1 MGLRTLAIVRCGDK
15 SLHRS
20 WTGEIKDARGFDVA
34 ISYFGS
40 NEDLTFSEANYIHRK
55 KAGKWDG
62 IYDFFQEFP
71 ETLER
76 YDYFWLPDDDIEATP
91 ETVRKMIELADKH
104 QLAAAQPALSHESYY
119 SHLITLRHPQYEV
132 RYTNFVEIM
141 VPLLSQETMKR
152 SLPKFAKTKSGFG
165 LDFIWGKW
173 AEASGEKIGIIDAV
187 EVFHTRPVGG
197 DLHKMIAKTGD
208 SSNSEL
214 AIELQG
220 EHVDGAAVLDGV
232 SVPRIKVLEGVTSN
246 YENVSSNLGIAWSLL
261 QFGWKSSSQLQQ
273 KSTAVNLGRYA
284 LKHVI

>member
-1 MGLRTLAIVRCGDK
+1 MRCGDK
-15 SLHRS
+15 SLHKS
-20 WTGEIKDARGFDVA
+20 WTGEQTNDREFDVA

-40 NEDLTFSEANYIHRK
+40 NEGLTFPEANYVHRK

-62 IYDFFQEFP
+62 IFDFFQEFP
-71 ETLER
+71 DALEA
-76 YDYFWLPDDDIEATP
+76 YDFFWLPDDDIKATP
-91 ETVRKMIELADKH
+91 EAVIKMIELASKH
-104 QLAAAQPALSHESYY
+104 QLAASQPALSHQSYY

-173 AEASGEKIGIIDAV
+173 AEESGDKIGIIDAV

-197 DLHKMIAKTGD
+197 DLHKMIQKAGS

-214 AIELQG
+214 AIELQS
-220 EHVDGAAVLDGV
+220 EHVDGDADLGGV
-232 SVPRIKVLEGVTSN
+232 SVPRIKVLEGITSN
-246 YENVSSNLGIAWSLL
+246 YENVSSNLSIAWSLL
-261 QFGWKSSSQLQQ
+261 QFGWNSSSRLQQ
-273 KSTAVNLGRYA
+273 KTTAMTFGRYA